1 MQLHVT
7 VVDGLMENFR
17 RTPVERDRSP
27 EPIWWLQMYATKP
40 EGASCPSE
48 SRGLHLLGTR
58 VLSGWEM
65 QSCVQKA
72 KLTIV
77 SPTGKPSRVEVA
89 QGKVRH
95 ATERVA
101 SLVLSYS
108 LTSIVRP
115 LRQNLQ

>member
-1 MQLHVT
+1 LTGSLWTSEGIQSQFGGCRCM
-7 VVDGLMENFR
+7 
-17 RTPVERDRSP
+17 
-27 EPIWWLQMYATKP
+27 LQNQK
-40 EGASCPSE
+40 E
-48 SRGLHLLGTR
+48 HLALLKAG
-58 VLSGWEM
+58 VCICWE
-65 QSCVQKA
+65 QEFS